1 MFGNDEAAVVT
12 DRRGVAK
19 SSPDKRL
26 SPLGIGLPSRPP
38 TPLQS
43 RPRRARNPVG
53 PDKICKEAEMS
64 SLNVYGWIR
73 DSVRRAV
80 LLGFSDAVEQVGALD
95 GNQNLNPQ
103 LLACLKA
110 NPGAIGATT
119 ATLEPEAEPE
129 TAKPRRRLGR
139 TLNDIQQERD
149 K

>member
-1 MFGNDEAAVVT
+1 
-12 DRRGVAK
+12 
-19 SSPDKRL
+19 
-26 SPLGIGLPSRPP
+26 
-38 TPLQS
+38 
-43 RPRRARNPVG
+43 
-53 PDKICKEAEMS
+53 MS

-80 LLGFSDAVEQVGALD
+80 LLGFSDAVEQVGALE

-110 NPGAIGATT
+110 NPAVAGAAT
-119 ATLEPEAEPE
+119 ATLEPEAEPTE